1 MKVRVTR
8 KEVLLHYTNV
18 INVGYCDL
26 QWLLK
31 NREANFYTT
40 GVYGWNA
47 DIYEIDHDTAIV
59 TGYRP
64 FGNIRPIHEIVKAF
78 DGTARVCHDM
88 DMSRQQRQCLLE
100 QLITAFISKV
110 VR

>member
-8 KEVLLHYTNV
+8 KEVLSNYTNV
-18 INVGYCDL
+18 ISVGYCDL
-26 QWLLK
+26 QFMLK
-31 NREANFYTT
+31 YRDAKFCTA

-59 TGYRP
+59 TGYRS
-64 FGNIRPIHEIVKAF
+64 FGNIRPICEIVKAF
-78 DGTARVCHDM
+78 EGTARVCHDM
-88 DMSRQQRQCLLE
+88 DISRQQIQCLLE
-100 QLITAFISKV
+100 QLITAFITEV

>member
-8 KEVLLHYTNV
+8 KELLSNYTNV
-18 INVGYCDL
+18 ISVGYCDL

-31 NREANFYTT
+31 NREAKFYTT

-47 DIYEIDHDTAIV
+47 DVYEIDHDTVVV

-64 FGNIRPIHEIVKAF
+64 FGNIRPICEIVKAF
-78 DGTARVCHDM
+78 DGTASVCHDM
-88 DMSRQQRQCLLE
+88 DISREQRQCLLE
-100 QLITAFISKV
+100 QLITAFIKEV
-110 VR
+110 LR

>member
-1 MKVRVTR
+1 MKVRVTK
-8 KEVLLHYTNV
+8 KEILNTYNNV
-18 INVGYCDL
+18 ISVGYCDL

-31 NREANFYTT
+31 NRDANFCTT

-47 DIYEIDHDTAIV
+47 DVYEIDNTTAIV

-78 DGTARVCHDM
+78 EGTASICHDM

-110 VR
+110 I

>member
-8 KEVLLHYTNV
+8 KEVLLHYNN
-18 INVGYCDL
+18 IISVGYCDL

-31 NREANFYTT
+31 NREANCCTA

-47 DIYEIDHDTAIV
+47 DVYVIDNDTAIV

-64 FGNIRPIHEIVKAF
+64 FGNIRPICEIVKAF

-88 DMSRQQRQCLLE
+88 EMSHYDRQCLLE
-100 QLITAFISKV
+100 QLITAFIKEV
-110 VR
+110 LR